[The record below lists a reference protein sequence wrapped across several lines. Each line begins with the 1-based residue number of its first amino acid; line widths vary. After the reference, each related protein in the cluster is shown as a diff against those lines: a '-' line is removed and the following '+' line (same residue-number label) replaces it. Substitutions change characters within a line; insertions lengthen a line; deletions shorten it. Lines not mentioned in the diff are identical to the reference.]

1 MTDAGDVKQ
10 IHFVIWT
17 VCDINKYILQ
27 YGQMHYTNLRKYIL
41 QSREKSVTDGRLWRI
56 GKM

>member
-10 IHFVIWT
+10 IHFMIWT

-41 QSREKSVTDGRLWRI
+41 QSREKAETDGR
-56 GKM
+56 